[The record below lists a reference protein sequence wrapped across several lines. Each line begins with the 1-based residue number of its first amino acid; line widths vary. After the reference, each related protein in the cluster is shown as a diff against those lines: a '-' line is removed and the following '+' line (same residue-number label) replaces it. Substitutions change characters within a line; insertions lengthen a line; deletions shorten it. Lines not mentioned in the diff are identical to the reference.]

1 MDSTSWRSAGMLVA
15 AAVMLV
21 VLRPVLGVA
30 EVQAAELSGTVTDVT
45 GGRPTGVAVEARPV
59 GAAGP
64 IQTAS
69 CAKTRLSG
77 PLADEF
83 SLRGERD
90 RPIRPQD
97 VGNAVR
103 SSPII

>member
-45 GGRPTGVAVEARPV
+45 GGRLTGVAVEARPV

-69 CAKTRLSG
+69 TDSTGMFTLSTLQAWCLRRDV
-77 PLADEF
+77 LAARIPG
-83 SLRGERD
+83 SR
-90 RPIRPQD
+90 IR
-97 VGNAVR
+97 
-103 SSPII
+103 